1 VAVRVSEEHK
11 QKARFT
17 KLAKRLRSI
26 FVDKLMVSLHATPS
40 IFGYLPMN

>member
-1 VAVRVSEEHK
+1 MAVGVSKNHDS
-11 QKARFT
+11 QTDFT

-26 FVDKLMVSLHATPS
+26 FVDKLVVSLHATHS